1 MPRILV
7 IDDDASLREV
17 VRYILTEGGHEVLT
31 AADGAAGLEL
41 LAALADVDAPDLV
54 VSDIRMP
61 LVDGMEV
68 LRRIRET
75 TAPPPPVIMLTA
87 HGTVEQAVQ
96 AMRLGAFTYI
106 LKPFTRDELL
116 LSVEQALHASRLER
130 DNDALR
136 RLLRRRQPDSGLLY
150 RSQAMSQVMRTLRQ
164 AAPSDVTVLLQ
175 GESGTGK
182 ELAARALHDLS
193 ARWDKPF
200 VAVNCGAIPGDLV
213 ESELFGHTRGAFTGA
228 DQASPGRIRGAE
240 GGTLFLD
247 EVAELPLNVQPKL
260 LRVLETRQ
268 VDPVGGAGPV
278 AVDFRLVC
286 ATHRDLAR
294 ETAEG
299 RFREDL
305 WYRLNVL
312 PVVLP
317 PLRER
322 PTDIALLW
330 EHFTLLHGGPGVVSE
345 PELLDAL
352 AALPW
357 RGNVRELKN
366 INQRL
371 VLMRGGDTLTAAALR
386 ELAPHAGG
394 VAPAAATEPDDAC
407 GLPLGPL
414 PEGGLS
420 LVELEKEVIRR
431 ALARCGGN
439 RSRTAAYLSI
449 PRHIL
454 LYRLNKYDLE

>member
-1 MPRILV
+1 MSRILV
-7 IDDDASLREV
+7 IDDDESLREV
-17 VRYILTEGGHEVLT
+17 VRFILTEGGHEVLT

-41 LAALADVDAPDLV
+41 LGEDPELV

-61 LVDGMEV
+61 QVDGMEV
-68 LRRIRET
+68 LRRIRE
-75 TAPPPPVIMLTA
+75 APEPTPPVIMLTA

-106 LKPFTRDELL
+106 LKPFSRDELL
-116 LSVEQALHASRLER
+116 MSVEQALHASHLQR

-136 RLLRRRQPDSGLLY
+136 RLLRRRQPDCGLLY
-150 RSQAMSQVMRTLRQ
+150 RSQAMAQLMRSLRQ
-164 AAPSDVTVLLQ
+164 AAPSDATVLLQ

-213 ESELFGHTRGAFTGA
+213 ESELFGHARGAFTGA
-228 DQASPGRIRGAE
+228 DQARPGRIRSAE

-247 EVAELPLNVQPKL
+247 EVGELPLAVQPKL

-268 VDPVGGAGPV
+268 VDPVGGSGPV
-278 AVDFRLVC
+278 TTDFRLIC
-286 ATHRDLAR
+286 ATHRDLAQ
-294 ETAEG
+294 EMAAG

-312 PVVLP
+312 PLTLP
-317 PLRER
+317 PLRDR
-322 PTDIALLW
+322 PADIALLW
-330 EHFTLLHGGPGVVSE
+330 EHFTLLHGGPGVGSE
-345 PELLDAL
+345 PELMEAL
-352 AALPW
+352 ALLSW

-366 INQRL
+366 VNQRL
-371 VLMRGGDTLTAAALR
+371 VLMRGGDTLTLAALR
-386 ELAPHAGG
+386 ELAPNAGG
-394 VAPAAATEPDDAC
+394 VAPAAATAADDTG

-414 PEGGLS
+414 PEGGMS
-420 LVELEKEVIRR
+420 LIELEKEVIRR
-431 ALARCGGN
+431 ALALCKGN
-439 RSRTAAYLSI
+439 RSRTAVYLGI
-449 PRHIL
+449 PRHVL
-454 LYRLNKYDLE
+454 LYRLGKYELE

>member
-41 LAALADVDAPDLV
+41 LAAMADVDTPDLV

-75 TAPPPPVIMLTA
+75 SAPVPPVIMLTA

-200 VAVNCGAIPGDLV
+200 VVVNCGAIPGDLV

-228 DQASPGRIRGAE
+228 DQASLGRIRGAE

-268 VDPVGGAGPV
+268 VDPVGGTGPV

-330 EHFTLLHGGPGVVSE
+330 EHFTLLHGGPGVASE

-352 AALPW
+352 ARLPW

>member
-7 IDDDASLREV
+7 IDDDESLREV
-17 VRYILTEGGHEVLT
+17 VRYILTEGGHEVVT

-41 LAALADVDAPDLV
+41 LAGMTDLESPDLV
-54 VSDIRMP
+54 LSDIRMP
-61 LVDGMEV
+61 QVDGMEV
-68 LRRIRET
+68 LRRIRDT
-75 TAPPPPVIMLTA
+75 VAPVPPVIMLTA

-136 RLLRRRQPDSGLLY
+136 RLLRRRQPDCGLLY
-150 RSQAMSQVMRTLRQ
+150 RSSRMSQLMRTLRQ
-164 AAPSDVTVLLQ
+164 AAPSDAAVLLQ

-193 ARWDKPF
+193 GRWDRPF

-213 ESELFGHTRGAFTGA
+213 ESELFGHARGAFTGA

-247 EVAELPLNVQPKL
+247 EIAELPLNVQPKL
-260 LRVLETRQ
+260 LRVLESRQ

-278 AVDFRLVC
+278 TVDFRLVC
-286 ATHRDLAR
+286 ATHRDLEQEVA
-294 ETAEG
+294 AG

-312 PVVLP
+312 LLTLP
-317 PLRER
+317 PLRDR
-322 PTDIALLW
+322 PADIALLW

-345 PELLDAL
+345 PDLLEAL
-352 AALPW
+352 ARLPW

-394 VAPAAATEPDDAC
+394 VAPAAAAEPDDAC

-414 PEGGLS
+414 PPGGLS

-431 ALARCGGN
+431 ALALCNGN

-449 PRHIL
+449 PRHVL
-454 LYRLNKYDLE
+454 LYRLSKYDLD

>member
-31 AADGAAGLEL
+31 AADGTAGLEL
-41 LAALADVDAPDLV
+41 LSESPDLV

-61 LVDGMEV
+61 QVDGMEV

-75 TAPPPPVIMLTA
+75 AAPVPPVIMLTA

-116 LSVEQALHASRLER
+116 LSVEQALHSSRLER

-136 RLLRRRQPDSGLLY
+136 RLLRRRQPDCGLLY
-150 RSQAMSQVMRTLRQ
+150 RSQAMSQLMRSLRQ
-164 AAPSDVTVLLQ
+164 AAPSDAAVLLQ

-213 ESELFGHTRGAFTGA
+213 ESELFGHARGAYTGA
-228 DQASPGRIRGAE
+228 DQSRPGRIRGAE

-247 EVAELPLNVQPKL
+247 EVAELPLIVQPKL
-260 LRVLETRQ
+260 LRVLETRM
-268 VDPVGGAGPV
+268 VDPVGGDGPV

-286 ATHRDLAR
+286 ATHRDLAQ
-294 ETAEG
+294 EVAAG

-312 PVVLP
+312 QLTLP
-317 PLRER
+317 PLRDR
-322 PTDIALLW
+322 PADITLLW

-345 PELLDAL
+345 PELLEAL
-352 AALPW
+352 LRLPW

-394 VAPAAATEPDDAC
+394 VAPAAAAAPDDA
-407 GLPLGPL
+407 GSLPLGPL
-414 PEGGLS
+414 PEGGMS
-420 LVELEKEVIRR
+420 LVALEKEVIRR
-431 ALARCGGN
+431 ALVLCGGN
-439 RSRTAAYLSI
+439 RSRTANYLSI
-449 PRHIL
+449 PRHVL
-454 LYRLNKYDLE
+454 LYRLSKYDLD

>member
-1 MPRILV
+1 MSRILV
-7 IDDDASLREV
+7 IDDDQSLREV
-17 VRYILTEGGHEVLT
+17 VRYILDEAGHEVLT

-41 LAALADVDAPDLV
+41 LASGPDLV

-61 LVDGMEV
+61 GIDGMAV

-75 TAPPPPVIMLTA
+75 AAPVPPVIMLTA

-106 LKPFTRDELL
+106 LKPFSRDELL
-116 LSVEQALHASRLER
+116 FSVEQALHAGRLER

-136 RLLRRRQPDSGLLY
+136 RLLRRREPENGLLY
-150 RSQAMSQVMRTLRQ
+150 RSPVMAQLMRNLRQ
-164 AAPSDVTVLLQ
+164 AAPSDAAVLLQ

-213 ESELFGHTRGAFTGA
+213 ESELFGHARGAFTGA
-228 DQASPGRIRGAE
+228 DQARPGRIRGAA

-247 EVAELPLNVQPKL
+247 EIGELPLAVQPKL
-260 LRVLETRQ
+260 LRVLETRL
-268 VDPVGGAGPV
+268 VDPVGGAEPF

-286 ATHRDLAR
+286 ATHRDLAQ
-294 ETAEG
+294 EVAGG

-312 PVVLP
+312 MLTLP

-322 PTDIALLW
+322 PADIPLLW
-330 EHFTLLHGGPGVVSE
+330 EHFTLLHGGPGVTSE
-345 PELLDAL
+345 PELLEAL
-352 AALPW
+352 ARLAW

-366 INQRL
+366 VNQRL
-371 VLMRGGDTLTAAALR
+371 VLMRGGDTLTVAALR

-394 VAPAAATEPDDAC
+394 VAPAAATGTDDDGG

-414 PEGGLS
+414 PPGGLS

-431 ALARCGGN
+431 ALALCGGN
-439 RSRTAAYLSI
+439 RSRTANYLSI

-454 LYRLNKYDLE
+454 LYRLNKYDLD